1 MEDAVRGE
9 ARGEPVREYRVNIR
23 RWWDGVVPLVALG
36 TLALSLFVEPL
47 YITHLWGLAVCSA
60 LLVIV
65 YAVGVR
71 GALTTRVTDPPPH
84 GTRAVPARVLL
95 PVIAVAAACFGPAA
109 LVLQLIVLPL
119 VWAFSGTVRRAL
131 VVTVP
136 TVLGMGTAAVHGP
149 WLISRFVLDLD
160 PPTGGNPWTVGALQ
174 IAVLLFGTASGA
186 WITHLGNWG
195 AERNRLL
202 EEVRE
207 SRRAEA
213 TAHREAGAAA
223 ERERIAREVHDT
235 IAQHLT
241 GIVVLAQRARG
252 GETGAEESDG
262 GGTDEDPGIPE
273 LIETT
278 AREALEE
285 ARALIAA
292 NAAPPHGN
300 GLADSLVRL
309 GERFRRETG
318 LPVAVTVTGP
328 VDRLGRDREVLVL
341 RCAQEAMAN
350 VRKHAAAHRVDVT
363 LRVADG
369 EAVLTVLDDGRGAPL
384 DAPDTGAGF
393 GLPGM
398 RDRLLPI
405 GGELTVGPPGDGRPG
420 TLLTVRLP
428 VGEECGASVVPAPAA
443 AGRGGAA

>member
-1 MEDAVRGE
+1 MREETRGGP
-9 ARGEPVREYRVNIR
+9 AREYRVNVR

-36 TLALSLFVEPL
+36 TLALSLFVEPVHAA
-47 YITHLWGLAVCSA
+47 HLWGLAVCSA

-65 YAVGVR
+65 YALGVR
-71 GALTTRVTDPPPH
+71 EALTTRLADPPPH
-84 GTRAVPARVLL
+84 GARAVPARVLL
-95 PVIAVAAACFGPAA
+95 PVIAVAAACFDPAA
-109 LVLQLIVLPL
+109 LMLQLVVLPL
-119 VWAFSGTVRRAL
+119 VWTFSGTVRRAL

-136 TVLGMGTAAVHGP
+136 TVLGMGTAAVLGP
-149 WLISRFVLDLD
+149 WLINRFVLDTD
-160 PPTGGNPWTVGALQ
+160 PAGGDPWTVGVLQ
-174 IAVLLFGTASGA
+174 IAVLVFGTASGA
-186 WITHLGNWG
+186 WITHLGHWG

-223 ERERIAREVHDT
+223 ERERLAREVHDT

-252 GETGAEESDG
+252 GEAVAGETAGAG
-262 GGTDEDPGIPE
+262 DEDPGIPE

-292 NAAPPHGN
+292 NAAPPHGD

-318 LPVAVTVTGP
+318 LPVAVTAAGP
-328 VDRLGRDREVLVL
+328 TDRLGRDREVLLL

-350 VRKHAAAHRVDVT
+350 VRKHAAAHRVDLT
-363 LRVADG
+363 LRVTHG
-369 EAVLTVLDDGRGAPL
+369 EAVLMVLDDGRGAPA
-384 DAPDTGAGF
+384 DAPDTGPGF

-398 RDRLLPI
+398 RDRLLPT
-405 GGELTVGPPGDGRPG
+405 GGELTVGPPEDGRPG

-428 VGEECGASVVPAPAA
+428 LGEARGTPDLAAPST
-443 AGRGGAA
+443 AGRGGSA

>member
-1 MEDAVRGE
+1 MNV
-9 ARGEPVREYRVNIR
+9 R

-36 TLALSLFVEPL
+36 SSALALMVGPGHALMW
-47 YITHLWGLAVCSA
+47 WGLTVCSF
-60 LLVIV
+60 LLIPV

-71 GALTTRVTDPPPH
+71 GALTTRLADPPPY
-84 GTRAVPARVLL
+84 GARAVPTRVLL

-109 LVLQLIVLPL
+109 LMLQLVVLPL
-119 VWAFSGTVRRAL
+119 VWTFSGTVRRAL

-136 TVLGMGTAAVHGP
+136 TVLGMGAAALLGP
-149 WLISRFVLDLD
+149 WLISRFALDITPVGGD
-160 PPTGGNPWTVGALQ
+160 PVPVAGIQL
-174 IAVLLFGTASGA
+174 AVLVLGTASGA
-186 WITHLGNWG
+186 WITHLGHRG

-252 GETGAEESDG
+252 EETGAGETAG
-262 GGTDEDPGIPE
+262 GGTDDDPGIPE

-292 NAAPPHGN
+292 NAAPPHGE

-318 LPVAVTVTGP
+318 PPVAVTVTGP
-328 VDRLGRDREVLVL
+328 TDRLGRDREVLVL

-350 VRKHAAAHRVDVT
+350 VRKHAAAHHVELT
-363 LRVADG
+363 LRVGDG
-369 EAVLTVLDDGRGAPL
+369 EAVLTVLDDGRGTPI
-384 DAPDTGAGF
+384 DAPGAGGGF

-405 GGELTVGPPGDGRPG
+405 GGKLTVGPPDDGRPG

-428 VGEECGASVVPAPAA
+428 VGEERGTPVVAVPAG
-443 AGRGGAA
+443 AGRGGVA